1 LTATPNSAHHRG
13 VKRFLLLCALAGAS
27 FGIVASCGPERPFC
41 PNNPPMYNCLPD
53 SGTSIGGGSGTGGG
67 FNKCPN
73 GGAAIL
79 DGSGNCTCQGAGVPT
94 YTCATP
100 QQ

>member
-1 LTATPNSAHHRG
+1 

-27 FGIVASCGPERPFC
+27 FGIVASCGPERSFC

-53 SGTSIGGGSGTGGG
+53 SGTSLTGTAGTGGG

-79 DGSGNCTCQGAGVPT
+79 DANAMCTCQGAGVTT
-94 YTCATP
+94 YPCAM
-100 QQ
+100 QQQ